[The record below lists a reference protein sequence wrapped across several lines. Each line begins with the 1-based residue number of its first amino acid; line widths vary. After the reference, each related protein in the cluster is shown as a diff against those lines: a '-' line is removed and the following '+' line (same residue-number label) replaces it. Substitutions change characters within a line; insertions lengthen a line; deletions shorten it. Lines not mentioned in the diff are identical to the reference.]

1 MAQKVDILRIIKED
15 ILRIM
20 GEAKRARISLR
31 SIKEEINASNFY
43 ISKAISALEGE
54 NLIKFEKNFVKLTEK
69 GQKKAENIA
78 KRHLSIENYFRKTR
92 SIDKAHK
99 VTDALEHYISE
110 EVANNI
116 RKLSTLKG
124 SGVPL
129 IKFEINK
136 ERIITDIMLKDG
148 KLLERIISMGIF
160 PGERI
165 KVINET
171 SNTVIVKVKGKKI
184 ALGREI
190 AKGIMVLRCERL

>member
-1 MAQKVDILRIIKED
+1 MAQKVDVLRIIKED

-20 GEAKRARISLR
+20 GETKRARISLS
-31 SIKEEINASNFY
+31 SIKEEINASDFY
-43 ISKAISALEGE
+43 ISKAISALEDE
-54 NLIKFEKNFVKLTEK
+54 SLIKSEKDFIKITEK

-92 SIDKAHK
+92 SIDKAHR
-99 VTDALEHYISE
+99 VTDILEHYISE

-116 RKLSTLKG
+116 TELSTLKG

-129 IKFEINK
+129 IKLEINK
-136 ERIITDIMLKDG
+136 ECIIADIMLEDS

-165 KVINET
+165 KVMSET
-171 SNTVIVKVKGKKI
+171 SNAVIVKVKGKKI
-184 ALGREI
+184 ALDREI
-190 AKGIMVLRCERL
+190 AKGVMVLRREKL